1 MDSYTLQKWKRV
13 ESMAVDLKV
22 TIELTDTIRLKDEHQ
37 LMLGCF
43 DTVNE
48 TYSFLCG
55 YDHKPKI

>member
-1 MDSYTLQKWKRV
+1 
-13 ESMAVDLKV
+13 MAVDLKV